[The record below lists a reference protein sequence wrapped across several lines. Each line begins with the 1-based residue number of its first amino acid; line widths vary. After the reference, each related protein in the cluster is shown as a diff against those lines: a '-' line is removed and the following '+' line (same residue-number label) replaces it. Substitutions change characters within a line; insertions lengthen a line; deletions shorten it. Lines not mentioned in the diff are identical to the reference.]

1 MNIEILD
8 EPELEF
14 ASGRH
19 VDIRFGLMDYGPL
32 SRLAKNSTA
41 EIKVGIVGTPETI
54 EGVCGWLER
63 CRKPIDAKKSR
74 RANLFPY
81 FPGFSQESSWGCRL
95 ALDTSMQRSLSPRD
109 FAKLISLPVSAELV
123 ESAVEL
129 FIGECRDL
137 ADKGIVQVLVCAPP
151 SDLLDRLDTLDDSGG
166 DSDASA
172 LRAVSSRKRPRV
184 VRPPAFH
191 DVLKARGMSLSPPI
205 QMVRPSTYDPA
216 KRKMQTARPEL
227 VRELQDEATRAW
239 NFHTALYYKAGGAL
253 WRLTT
258 DRSALSACYL
268 GVSFYRTTDESV
280 LMTSMAQL
288 FNERGDGVVVRG
300 GQVVPDKNDLQPHLD
315 RTGASELLRDA
326 LRIYRKEHKTL
337 LARIVVHKTSSFSA
351 LEREGFL
358 EAADAERINSVD
370 LIWVTHSVSKLF
382 RPAVYPP
389 LRGTLWQLESNTSV
403 LYTRGSVSFYSAYPG
418 LYVPQPV
425 RLEFAQ
431 VEQTP
436 RFLAKEILALTK
448 MNWNSTQFDHREPIT
463 IDAARRVGSILK
475 HVPEGGIL
483 RPRYAHYM

>member
-151 SDLLDRLDTLDDSGG
+151 SDLVHA
-166 DSDASA
+166 SD
-172 LRAVSSRKRPRV
+172 
-184 VRPPAFH
+184 H
-191 DVLKARGMSLSPPI
+191 EWCD
-205 QMVRPSTYDPA
+205 
-216 KRKMQTARPEL
+216 
-227 VRELQDEATRAW
+227 
-239 NFHTALYYKAGGAL
+239 
-253 WRLTT
+253 
-258 DRSALSACYL
+258 
-268 GVSFYRTTDESV
+268 
-280 LMTSMAQL
+280 
-288 FNERGDGVVVRG
+288 
-300 GQVVPDKNDLQPHLD
+300 
-315 RTGASELLRDA
+315 
-326 LRIYRKEHKTL
+326 
-337 LARIVVHKTSSFSA
+337 
-351 LEREGFL
+351 
-358 EAADAERINSVD
+358 
-370 LIWVTHSVSKLF
+370 
-382 RPAVYPP
+382 
-389 LRGTLWQLESNTSV
+389 
-403 LYTRGSVSFYSAYPG
+403 
-418 LYVPQPV
+418 
-425 RLEFAQ
+425 
-431 VEQTP
+431 
-436 RFLAKEILALTK
+436 
-448 MNWNSTQFDHREPIT
+448 
-463 IDAARRVGSILK
+463 
-475 HVPEGGIL
+475 L
-483 RPRYAHYM
+483 RPFTTF